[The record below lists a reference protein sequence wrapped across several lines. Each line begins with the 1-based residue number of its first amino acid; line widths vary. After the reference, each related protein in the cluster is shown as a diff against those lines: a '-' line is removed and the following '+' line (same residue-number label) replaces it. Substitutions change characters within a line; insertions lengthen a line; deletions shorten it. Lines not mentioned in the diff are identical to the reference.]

1 MKKLAIYIPSIET
14 GGVEKNLLYISDYLS
29 KKDIKIYIITTNYN
43 KKKNFNKKINFIT
56 PKNNKWINSSRMIKT
71 LICVYLILTKMPK
84 KDISIFSFQSN
95 FSSIILSK
103 IIGVKIIIRLNTSL
117 DKYIN
122 NPIKRFFF
130 RVIYSMSNKIITN
143 GLDFKKNLKKVLNL
157 HSVYIYNPINLKKK
171 AKNNKIIIKNFINFG
186 GLKVLS
192 IGRLT
197 DQKDQIT
204 ILKALNILKKKKIN
218 FRFCLIGGGYK
229 IQELKEYIK
238 KNKLSNYVQFLGY
251 KKNASDYLS
260 FSDLFVLSSKYEGLP
275 NVIIEAQLKNIPII
289 SSNCSTGPKEILL
302 GQKLGTLFKVGDYLS
317 LSNEIMKFNRNNKSF
332 LKKANLAK
340 KYLYRFDYEKN
351 LNKYYKVIKQIL

>member
-1 MKKLAIYIPSIET
+1 MKKLAIYIPSIES

-29 KKDIKIYIITTNYN
+29 KKDIKIYIITANYN
-43 KKKNFNKKINFIT
+43 KKKLFNKKINFIS
-56 PKNNKWINSSRMIKT
+56 PINNKWANSSRIVKT
-71 LICVYLILTKMPK
+71 LICVYLILIKMPK

-95 FSSIILSK
+95 ISSIILSK

-117 DKYIN
+117 DKYITN
-122 NPIKRFFF
+122 QIKRFLF
-130 RVIYSMSNKIITN
+130 RIIYSMSNKIITN

-157 HSVYIYNPINLKKK
+157 NSIYIYNPTNLKNEV
-171 AKNNKIIIKNFINFG
+171 KNNKIKIKNFINFN
-186 GLKVLS
+186 GLKILS

-204 ILKALNILKKKKIN
+204 ILQALNILKKNKIN
-218 FRFCLIGGGYK
+218 FRFCLIGRGYK
-229 IQELKEYIK
+229 IQELKEYVK
-238 KNKLSNYVQFLGY
+238 KNKLLNYVEFLGY
-251 KKNASDYLS
+251 KKNASEYLD

-317 LSNEIMKFNRNNKSF
+317 LSNKIMNFNRKKKFF

-340 KYLYRFDYEKN
+340 KYLDRFDYEKN
-351 LNKYYKVIKQIL
+351 LNKYYRVIKQIL